1 MNSASEKR
9 LAKVHPLLAE
19 KVRALASN
27 LTVFSIHIEV
37 VQGLRTFAEQDA
49 LFAQGRS
56 KPGSIV
62 TNAKGGQSNHNYG
75 LACDVCPFVNGQP
88 QWEDNAAFKKIGA
101 VATGL
106 GLDWGGNWKRFVDM
120 PHVQLPGMTI
130 KECSEIYKRDGLDA
144 VWAEAT
150 KRAKKTPEPAGEH
163 SETAAE
169 ARATAGENA
178 PEPVVEQPKDPPP
191 KEINA
196 QTATTVNASKPS
208 ILGQISSITIPA
220 GLTTAI
226 ATIGKLF
233 MGIPPWAWALIIAV
247 GIIAAAYL
255 WNEKRKR
262 AHERTLKIA
271 DIAADP
277 QSNNVYLGGGEN
289 K

>member
-1 MNSASEKR
+1 MAKWR
-9 LAKVHPLLAE
+9 LCKALIQLKSQVDAAHPNRSKKSDGSIGDQAHAARTSDHNPNAQGVVTAIDVTHDPEHGVNGLALAE
-19 KVRALASN
+19 SLKYDPRVKYLIFAGRIWKA
-27 LTVFSIHIEV
+27 
-37 VQGLRTFAEQDA
+37 RT
-49 LFAQGRS
+49 G
-56 KPGSIV
+56 I
-62 TNAKGGQSNHNYG
+62 
-75 LACDVCPFVNGQP
+75 
-88 QWEDNAAFKKIGA
+88 WEDYHGTNSHHRHLHISVDADPKSYDSSEEWD
-101 VATGL
+101 L
-106 GLDWGGNWKRFVDM
+106 GD
-120 PHVQLPGMTI
+120 T
-130 KECSEIYKRDGLDA
+130 KE
-144 VWAEAT
+144 
-150 KRAKKTPEPAGEH
+150 TP
-163 SETAAE
+163 AE
-169 ARATAGENA
+169 ARITAGENA

-277 QSNNVYLGGGEN
+277 KSNNVYLGGGEN